1 MCAGQSASE
10 GRRRVAA
17 PAEEAGPR
25 ICVVVPVFNHGQTVP
40 RVARAARTRFPVI
53 AVDDGSTDETPAR
66 LAAESG
72 LVVVTLP
79 RNAGKGAA
87 LRAGFARGE
96 ELGFTHA
103 ITMDADGQHPVGAL
117 ADFAGACRREPAAL
131 VLGVRD
137 LRRAGAP
144 LGRRLSNALS
154 NLAFRLATGA
164 ALDDT
169 QCGYRCYPLA
179 AVRGLDVKAGRYAF
193 ELELLVRAAWAGWPL
208 VPLAVAVD
216 YAAPTSKRSHFHPL
230 RDLAHIAWVQL
241 RLVLASL
248 GRRGGLAH
256 SRIPPLGLCSGPT
269 GAASRRAAAP
279 PARRPG

>member
-1 MCAGQSASE
+1 
-10 GRRRVAA
+10 
-17 PAEEAGPR
+17 
-25 ICVVVPVFNHGQTVP
+25 
-40 RVARAARTRFPVI
+40 
-53 AVDDGSTDETPAR
+53 
-66 LAAESG
+66 
-72 LVVVTLP
+72 
-79 RNAGKGAA
+79 
-87 LRAGFARGE
+87 
-96 ELGFTHA
+96 
-103 ITMDADGQHPVGAL
+103 MDADGQHPVGAL